1 MVQER
6 MASPLTCELTF
17 PRRDASPLLS
27 EGRPGSPPKLEDPQI
42 RSLGDSLLDSPR
54 WAQALADG
62 ADIGPT
68 ITPFTPVNT
77 SLLLAES
84 ENDLLPMTQSRGMA
98 EPKQRRG
105 NSRAMSD
112 ESRSTS
118 APRARLSE
126 VPLSRDGASTACS
139 EPSQA
144 SEPLPEARK
153 RRSKQ
158 RSSSRSRAPESQS
171 LSSTGPVSLP
181 SATGSEEAAQP
192 RRKRRNSKVKGST
205 QELSIEERLD
215 LQLQEIMRTKSK
227 LAIAM
232 ERVSADMHIKK
243 RDREIVRLRKE
254 VAEYTHSIHKQ
265 KEALTTQ
272 GEAYTELQATV
283 KTLQKRNLR
292 MLQKQRHYDEM
303 KKQLSAVM
311 PEETTED
318 LEARIK
324 KEVMAKMERTLY
336 ELKNA
341 RKDLADELRH
351 EQASTHKANS
361 VIAEL
366 EALMADSNEELAAMK
381 QQVHVVMTAEA
392 EHIDRIET
400 LSADLEKATV
410 TRDTLQLENDS
421 ESEVRARLCG
431 SLREAEEQV
440 AALSERN
447 ELLQTNWDQL
457 QGSLASAQ
465 ERADSSEAQMF
476 SQSKRHAVVAGKVC
490 GLQEELEKTQQRLKE
505 REEEQAEE
513 AALARDVVVGQLN
526 KELEQVNIEKR
537 ELEVALGKLVGETER
552 QKLDHVKEG
561 ELHELAM
568 EKAHKKVEKL
578 PEIQQKLHEEMQL
591 REAAT
596 VKMEQAVKEL
606 QVLQADAERAAAAE
620 VAWEKGK
627 LEIAACQAVEE
638 ELRQKIQQLTLQHK
652 ALEAQKTELGTR
664 KDEALEDQKS
674 ASEALAQAEATLTVR
689 ITSEQRALAELDGVK
704 TERELLQSELA
715 GQRVTTSDIMDKLK
729 KEREKSLALQHRLDD
744 SSGPVQVDANHIR
757 KNAELKTKISQLEA
771 EIAKLRGA
779 PKGRRHSSDT
789 IFTLMRQERWNEVLE
804 LMTSVGFDHSITDGA
819 GFTPLMVAS
828 QHGARDTV
836 VKLGQ
841 LHADVDAKN
850 QHGQTPLHL
859 CFPDNQHIAGLLVEM
874 GADQT
879 IRDNAGKLWNE
890 A

>member
-1 MVQER
+1 M
-6 MASPLTCELTF
+6 
-17 PRRDASPLLS
+17 
-27 EGRPGSPPKLEDPQI
+27 
-42 RSLGDSLLDSPR
+42 
-54 WAQALADG
+54 
-62 ADIGPT
+62 
-68 ITPFTPVNT
+68 
-77 SLLLAES
+77 
-84 ENDLLPMTQSRGMA
+84 
-98 EPKQRRG
+98 
-105 NSRAMSD
+105 
-112 ESRSTS
+112 
-118 APRARLSE
+118 
-126 VPLSRDGASTACS
+126 
-139 EPSQA
+139 
-144 SEPLPEARK
+144 
-153 RRSKQ
+153 
-158 RSSSRSRAPESQS
+158 
-171 LSSTGPVSLP
+171 
-181 SATGSEEAAQP
+181 
-192 RRKRRNSKVKGST
+192 KGST

-254 VAEYTHSIHKQ
+254 VAEYTHSMHKQ
-265 KEALTTQ
+265 KEALTAQ
-272 GEAYTELQATV
+272 GEAYNELQTNV
-283 KTLQKRNLR
+283 KALQKRNLR

-303 KKQLSAVM
+303 KKQLVAVM
-311 PEETTED
+311 PEETSDD

-351 EQASTHKANS
+351 EQASNHKANS

-366 EALMADSNEELAAMK
+366 EALMADSNEELTAMK

-400 LSADLEKATV
+400 LSSDLEKATV
-410 TRDTLQLENDS
+410 TRDTLQLESDS

-440 AALSERN
+440 VALSERN

-457 QGSLASAQ
+457 QGGLSSAQ

-490 GLQEELEKTQQRLKE
+490 GLQEELERAQQRLKE

-526 KELEQVNIEKR
+526 KELDQVNVEKR

-552 QKLDHVKEG
+552 HKLDHVKEG

-578 PEIQQKLHEEMQL
+578 PEIQIKLHEEMQL

-596 VKMEQAVKEL
+596 DKMEQAVKEL
-606 QVLQADAERAAAAE
+606 QLLQADAERAAAAE
-620 VAWEKGK
+620 AAWEKGK
-627 LEIAACQAVEE
+627 LEISSAKEVEE

-652 ALEAQKTELGTR
+652 ALEVQKTELGST
-664 KDEALEDQKS
+664 KDSALEDQKS
-674 ASEALAQAEATLTVR
+674 AAEALTQAEAALTER
-689 ITSEQRALAELDGVK
+689 ITMEQRALAELDGVK
-704 TERELLQSELA
+704 TDRELLESELA

-744 SSGPVQVDANHIR
+744 TSGPIQVDANHIR
-757 KNAELKTKISQLEA
+757 QNAELKTKISVLEA

-789 IFTLMRQERWNEVLE
+789 IFTLMRQERWDEVLE
-804 LMTSVGFDHSITDGA
+804 LMTSVGFNHSITDGA

-850 QHGQTPLHL
+850 QQGQTPLHL
-859 CFPDNQHIAGLLVEM
+859 CFPDNQHIAGLLVEL